1 MGQISKRRRASFNY
15 PTLVARN
22 APAFTTAFG
31 QGVVSIPASAPGFS
45 GSEDFSELGAFGIPS
60 AYLIIGRDTPE
71 TVRNIRQR
79 GSRRPPIILRSTR
92 QWQIGFPQRDGGSC
106 RDCPG
111 DQRVDAR

>member
-45 GSEDFSELGAFGIPS
+45 GSEDCSELGASSTPS

-71 TVRNIRQR
+71 TVAEYKAEGITPPTNHSPFYAPVADRLSAA
-79 GSRRPPIILRSTR
+79 GRRLLS
-92 QWQIGFPQRDGGSC
+92 
-106 RDCPG
+106 
-111 DQRVDAR
+111 